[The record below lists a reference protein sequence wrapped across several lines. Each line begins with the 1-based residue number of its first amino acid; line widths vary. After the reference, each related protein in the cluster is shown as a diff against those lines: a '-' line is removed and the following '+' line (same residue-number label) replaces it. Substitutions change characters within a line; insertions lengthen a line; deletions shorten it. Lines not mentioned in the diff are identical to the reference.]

1 MTTENQH
8 YCNEHQCFYKR
19 FEKGEKTWYAHK
31 DGDNWCNETKKD
43 KPKEQSKPE
52 QVFKVE
58 PEKREYPKDE
68 TKTFKADLATRVSI
82 ELQQAIIT
90 AKDLWIAGKLQDG
103 EPEIIGLRQWIRD
116 RLCPNALQGKI
127 EVLKP
132 PANPITKTEVAKAL
146 TDKGYPTVEKIRP
159 TELATIQELLKIPG
173 NKERI
178 SATIKEKGWKATKPS
193 ELSQPQAAIILGL
206 FPDDDNPP
214 IENRPF

>member
-19 FEKGEKTWYAHK
+19 FEKGEKAWYAHK
-31 DGDNWCNETKKD
+31 DGDNWCNEAKKD
-43 KPKEQSKPE
+43 KPKAEP
-52 QVFKVE
+52 VFNVP

-68 TKTFKADLATRVSI
+68 TKTFKGDPATRVSI

-132 PANPITKTEVAKAL
+132 PANPITKQEVAKVL
-146 TDKGYPTVEKIRP
+146 TDKGYPTVEKIRED
-159 TELATIQELLKIPG
+159 ELKDINRLIKDPAS
-173 NKERI
+173 KEII
-178 SATIKEKGWKATKPS
+178 SLFIKDKGWKATKPN

-206 FPDDDNPP
+206 FSDDYNPP
-214 IENRPF
+214 GIETRPF